1 MDLEKGDKILI
12 LQVGFGEIE
21 AMIRMVDRNKDGKI
35 SYSEFRVGNTGT
47 IYFGKKIS
55 VNICLLVIK
64 NSF

>member
-21 AMIRMVDRNKDGKI
+21 AMIGTVDRNKDGKI

-47 IYFGKKIS
+47 VFLF
-55 VNICLLVIK
+55 VK
-64 NSF
+64 NCP